1 MNVSS
6 KAGLTAKLA
15 VRTPEV
21 LRSLREIITHL
32 DGFVLQEDPDAERAD
47 VLILEIGGDPEAE
60 LKTIKALLEEGVVGT
75 LFLTSAR
82 TSSDILLPALR
93 SGAKEF
99 FQQPI
104 VAEEVQAAF
113 RQVKSLGQGKTTVG
127 DVQARQGKLIGVVG
141 SKGGVGT
148 TTFAVNLASTI
159 QELDTE
165 KSVALVD
172 MNRLVGEVPLFLDL
186 DTEVNWEEIGKN
198 INRLD
203 SAYLKSALVR
213 HASGIYVMPAPYH
226 IDGRTVQLPQDYLL
240 QILTAMKGCFDYI
253 VVDTGMYFDDMLFKI
268 LRRAETVFMVSTLS
282 LPCVINVKRLRDI
295 LYRQM
300 GAVNGKVR
308 IVANRYEKKVQI
320 SLQEAGKIIGHEI
333 TDVIPNNYPL
343 TMKAINSG
351 KVLSEVNRRSD
362 VARAYLRLA
371 ESVAEPR
378 EQKSSRWRFFN

>member
-1 MNVSS
+1 MNAPLKV
-6 KAGLTAKLA
+6 GLTTKLA

-21 LRSLREIITHL
+21 ERSLKEIVGGL
-32 DGFVLQEDPDAERAD
+32 EGFILQDNPEAPRAD
-47 VLILEIGGDPEAE
+47 VLVLEIGGDPGAE

-104 VAEEVQAAF
+104 VAEEVRAAF
-113 RQVKSLGQGKTTVG
+113 RQVRSLNHGKTAAG
-127 DVQARQGKLIGVVG
+127 DAPSRQGKLIGVVG
-141 SKGGVGT
+141 AKGGVGT
-148 TTFAVNLASTI
+148 TTFAVNLATTI
-159 QELDTE
+159 QGLDRE
-165 KSVALVD
+165 KLVALVD
-172 MNRLVGEVPLFLDL
+172 MNRLVGEIPLFLDL
-186 DTEVNWEEIGKN
+186 ETEVNWEEIGKN

-203 SAYLKSALVR
+203 SAYLKSALAR
-213 HASGIYVMPAPYH
+213 HASGVYVMPAPYH
-226 IDGRTVQLPQDYLL
+226 IDGRTAQLPQDYLL
-240 QILTAMKGCFDYI
+240 QILTAMKSYFDFI
-253 VVDTGMYFDDMLFKI
+253 VVDTGMYFDEMLFKI
-268 LRRAETVFMVSTLS
+268 LQKAETVFMVSTLS

-295 LYRQM
+295 LYRQI
-300 GAVNGKVR
+300 GAGGGKVR

-320 SLQEAGKIIGHEI
+320 GLQEAGKIIGHEI
-333 TDVIPNNYPL
+333 TETIPNDYAL

-351 KVLSEVNRRSD
+351 KVLSEVNKKSD

-371 ESVAEPR
+371 ESVAEPM